1 MTTMKDGFPF
11 VPYHGDTLPPDVAA
25 ENGRQFYESMAK
37 RRSVRDFAETPVP
50 RSKIER
56 AILTAGTAPSG
67 ANQQPWTFVA
77 VSSASLKSQIR
88 EAAEKEEKAFYD
100 GRGSEEWRRA
110 LAPLGTD
117 WRKPFLET
125 APWLVVVFAQT
136 YGLPADGGQRKHY
149 YVKESVGLACGLF
162 VASLHSMG
170 LATLTHTPSPM
181 GFLSELLGRPENE
194 KPYILF
200 PVGYPAASA
209 MVPDIARKGLDE
221 TSVWM

>member
-1 MTTMKDGFPF
+1 MSTLQNGYPF
-11 VPYHGDTLPPDVAA
+11 VPYDVDTLSPEKAA
-25 ENGRQFYESMAK
+25 ERGRQFYDRMAQ

-50 RSKIER
+50 RSQIER

-77 VSSASLKSQIR
+77 VSSSRIKSQIR
-88 EAAEKEEKAFYD
+88 AAAEKEEKAFYE

-125 APWLVVVFAQT
+125 APWLVVIFAQT
-136 YGLPADGGQRKHY
+136 YGLSEGARRKHY

-181 GFLSELLGRPENE
+181 AFLSEVLGRPENE

-200 PVGYPAASA
+200 PVGYPADGA

-221 TSVWM
+221 TTVWM